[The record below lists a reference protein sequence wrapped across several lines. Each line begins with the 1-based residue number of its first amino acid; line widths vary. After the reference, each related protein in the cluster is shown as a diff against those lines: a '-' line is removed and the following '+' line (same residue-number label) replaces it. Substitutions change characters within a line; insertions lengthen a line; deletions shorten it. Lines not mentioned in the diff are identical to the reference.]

1 LSAIFTLTTE
11 NLTDTHYNSQSRFSV
26 GANIGLTSATKDPK
40 PDTKNTQTPSGTK
53 EKKGTGYFLS
63 RRMANRNCH
72 SNKGFLKH
80 LEIVE
85 DRKRMK
91 T

>member
-1 LSAIFTLTTE
+1 MIVKLYIILE
-11 NLTDTHYNSQSRFSV
+11 KGKRGQR
-26 GANIGLTSATKDPK
+26 KK
-40 PDTKNTQTPSGTK
+40 GTG
-53 EKKGTGYFLS
+53 KKGTGYFLS

-85 DRKRMK
+85 DRERMNMHEK
-91 T
+91 M